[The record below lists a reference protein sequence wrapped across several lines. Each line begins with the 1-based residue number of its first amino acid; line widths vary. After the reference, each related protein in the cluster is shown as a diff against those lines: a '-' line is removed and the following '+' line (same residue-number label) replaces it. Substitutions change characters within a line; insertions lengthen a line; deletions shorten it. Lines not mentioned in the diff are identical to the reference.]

1 MSMRAP
7 QLIVIAATIF
17 IAITGCKPAKT
28 WDPISESAI
37 PITPEELATFINT
50 PNALDD
56 PLPDLADATLRM
68 LKLDQ
73 DPPYT
78 MARLVEVSE
87 PDEPLT
93 IMALVLTKSTYDTS
107 EVLLFIKSPRDILW
121 AHMKTL
127 ETMRHPQIE
136 RRQIGDLQWI
146 VVTTTPG
153 HGTGIVRCQ
162 ADWYP
167 LTNRELDE
175 PFTYTPK
182 AYHLNMGDMVM
193 DVEYDS
199 IAELKQFDDGVGL
212 QINIDAIIDHHPVKG
227 QITYRWNAATGT
239 FTFCPE
245 RSEWTEEQ
253 FDALWNGT
261 NETIQELFPDIP
273 YRDK

>member
-1 MSMRAP
+1 MDALRRIGIGIII
-7 QLIVIAATIF
+7 LISLA
-17 IAITGCKPAKT
+17 GCKPTKT
-28 WDPISESAI
+28 QAPSSENAI

-50 PNALDD
+50 PGGLDD
-56 PLPDLADATLRM
+56 PLPDLAQTTLGM

-78 MARLVEVSE
+78 MAKLVELSG
-87 PDEPLT
+87 PDDPLT
-93 IMALVLTKSTYDTS
+93 ITALTLTKSTYDTS
-107 EVLLFIKSPRDILW
+107 EVLLLIKSPRDILW
-121 AHMKTL
+121 THMKTL
-127 ETMRHPQIE
+127 ENMRHPQIE
-136 RRQIGDLQWI
+136 RRQVGDLQWI

-167 LTNRELDE
+167 LTAMRTLDE
-175 PFTYTPK
+175 PFTYTPE
-182 AYHLNMGDMVM
+182 AYHLYMGDMVM
-193 DVEYDS
+193 DIEYDS
-199 IAELKQFDDGVGL
+199 TAELGQLDDDVGL

-227 QITYRWNAATGT
+227 QITYRWNAATGM
-239 FTFCPE
+239 FAFWPE